1 MSLKNPQVSFG
12 RFAQDKQSAY
22 ISGLLPGAGVNGKV
36 SLRLDEVEL
45 YIQSLI
51 PPPPPPFDL
60 GNDNFI
66 YVDGKGTPDE
76 NGVEFAA
83 AYAEAISRSPDV
95 NNVITVVVAPGIYDT
110 GPFGIN
116 LTQSYVNVVTLDGSR
131 SAVFTSSGPSPL
143 KGLGAVAYYRGLDVR
158 NKLFGGGNTVN
169 TIFDNCRGG
178 NFSWTI
184 GNSPTVGT
192 FIDCVGGMGSFG
204 GFTSTGVYIRCVGA
218 TLSFAGSFTAPG
230 TADGLFIDCE
240 GGDGSFGGTTSNSVA
255 GGTASGTFVR
265 CTGGNNSFA
274 GTDASLSGG
283 VASGTFYSCRGG
295 SSSFAY
301 FGDASGKFYDCIA
314 GDFSFGSTGVASG
327 DFYSCVGGFAAFA
340 GGGGGDASGSFNY
353 CVAGDESFGGGMF
366 GAITGGLYFCRL
378 EAGAFNTVSGSGVTR
393 YCIDGSNVANNQG

>member
-1 MSLKNPQVSFG
+1 MSLKNPQVSFN

-22 ISGLLPGAGVNGKV
+22 ISALLPGAGVEGKV
-36 SLRLDEVEL
+36 SLRLDEVES

-66 YVDGKGTPDE
+66 YVEGKGTPAE

-110 GPFGIN
+110 GQFGIN
-116 LTQSYVNVVTLDGSR
+116 LTQSYVNVVTLDGGR
-131 SAVFTSSGPSPL
+131 SAVFTSSGPTAL
-143 KGLGAVAYYRGLDVR
+143 RGLGAIAYYRGLNAG

-184 GNSPTVGT
+184 GNAPTVGT
-192 FIDCVGGMGSFG
+192 FIDCVGGQGSFG
-204 GFTSTGVYIRCVGA
+204 GFASTGVYIRCVGA
-218 TLSFAGSFTAPG
+218 PMSFAGSFTAPG

-240 GGDGSFGGTTSNSVA
+240 GGAGSFGGTMSNLVA
-255 GGTASGTFVR
+255 GGTASGTFIR
-265 CTGGNNSFA
+265 CTGGDFSFA
-274 GTDASLSGG
+274 GTDASLAGG
-283 VASGTFYSCRGG
+283 VASGNFYNCIGG
-295 SSSFAY
+295 NSSFAY
-301 FGDASGKFYDCIA
+301 FGNASGKFYNCV
-314 GDFSFGSTGVASG
+314 GGNFSFGSTGIASG
-327 DFYSCVGGFAAFA
+327 EFYNCVGGFAAFA
-340 GGGGGDASGSFNY
+340 GGGAGDASGAFNY
-353 CVAGDESFGGGMF
+353 CIADDESFGGGIG

-378 EAGAFNTVSGSGVTR
+378 ITGTFNTVSGAGVTR
-393 YCIDGSNVANNQG
+393 YCIDGGNVANNQG